1 MVEAKE
7 MVGKCFR
14 LSYSKEL
21 KPSFY
26 FKIKKYDKRLN
37 RFIVDGFIFNLKS
50 DMNIPYLEMEA
61 NKLIR
66 KDIPK
71 DVTFY
76 KHMEEIKPKVY
87 KELYSRLLSF
97 MN

>member
-1 MVEAKE
+1 MVEAKK

-14 LSYSKEL
+14 ISDGKGLR
-21 KPSFY
+21 PSLY
-26 FKIKKYDKRLN
+26 FKIKKYNKRLN
-37 RFIVDGFIFNLKS
+37 CFVVDGFAFNLKS
-50 DMNIPYLEMEA
+50 DMDIPYLNMDV
-61 NKLIR
+61 NTTIQ

-76 KHMEEIKPKVY
+76 KHMEEINPKVY